1 MNPADLPSWTVITIS
16 VNVYHKALRRTYI
29 FRSYA
34 KDEYP
39 MSSYSIYIVDD
50 EALARNGLKLALK
63 KKNYTIQTFGTAET
77 ALKAIDDNPPDLVLL
92 DIGLPGMSGVEALEI
107 IKKRHPEV
115 IIIMITAN
123 EDVQTVVS
131 SMKNGAYEY
140 VVKPVQMDALMV
152 ILRNAFETIAM
163 RKEIQALHEKY
174 LKENLPCFIGESN
187 AIQDVMELV
196 AKVAQS
202 PDTPILILGDIGT
215 GKELIAK
222 AIHYKSPNFK
232 GAMVAVNCAAMPRA
246 LIESELFGY
255 EKGAFTGAERSG
267 KAGLV
272 EKAALGTLFLDEVGD
287 LSPEAQV
294 KLHRFLDTGEYFRV
308 GGTKKHAVKTRIIS
322 ATNRDLTALVSAG
335 EFRKDL
341 YHRFAVVKLEVPSLC
356 KRRDDIIPMAKHFLV
371 EFSQKFEKS
380 FNGISDEAQAALKEY
395 NWPGNV
401 RELKNLIERG
411 VLLSEGPVLM
421 LEDLGLKPTNGQ
433 KGNRQADYDLYLP
446 LVSPEG
452 IDFSA
457 IIAGIEKVYFDEA
470 LKLADGN
477 ESNAALLLNLT
488 RDKFRYHRQKL
499 EGTR

>member
-1 MNPADLPSWTVITIS
+1 
-16 VNVYHKALRRTYI
+16 
-29 FRSYA
+29 
-34 KDEYP
+34 
-39 MSSYSIYIVDD
+39 MSAYCIYIVDD
-50 EALARNGLKLALK
+50 EALARNGLKMALK
-63 KKNYTIQTFGTAET
+63 KKNYNVQGFGTAES
-77 ALKAIDDNPPDLVLL
+77 AIKAIDEDPPDLVLL
-92 DIGLPGMSGVEALEI
+92 DIGLPGISGVEALEI

-115 IIIMITAN
+115 IIVMITAY

-140 VVKPVQMDALMV
+140 VVKPVQMDALLV

-196 AKVAQS
+196 AKVAKS
-202 PDTPILILGDIGT
+202 PDTPILILGETGT

-232 GAMVAVNCAAMPRA
+232 GPMVAVNCAAMPKE

-272 EKAALGTLFLDEVGD
+272 EKAAHGTLFLDEVGD
-287 LSPEAQV
+287 LSGEAQV
-294 KLHRFLDTGEYFRV
+294 KLLRFLDTGEYYRV
-308 GGTKKHAVKTRIIS
+308 GGTKKHAVQTRIIS
-322 ATNRDLTALVSAG
+322 ATNRDLTALVAAG
-335 EFRKDL
+335 EFRNDL

-356 KRRDDIIPMAKHFLV
+356 HRRDDIIPMAKHFLV
-371 EFSQKFEKS
+371 EFSQKFDKS
-380 FNGISDEAQAALKEY
+380 FNGISAEAEAALKAY
-395 NWPGNV
+395 AWPGNV

-411 VLLSEGPVLM
+411 VLLSDGPELL
-421 LEDLGLKPTNGQ
+421 LEDLGIKTSNGGPDTNHPGESH
-433 KGNRQADYDLYLP
+433 RLP
-446 LVSPEG
+446 SISPSG

-457 IIAGIEKVYFDEA
+457 IIADIEKAYFEEA
-470 LKLADGN
+470 LKMANGN
-477 ESNAALLLNLT
+477 ESKAALLLNLT
-488 RDKFRYHRQKL
+488 RDKFRYRRQKL
-499 EGTR
+499 DGVR

>member
-1 MNPADLPSWTVITIS
+1 MNP
-16 VNVYHKALRRTYI
+16 YC
-29 FRSYA
+29 
-34 KDEYP
+34 
-39 MSSYSIYIVDD
+39 IYIVDD

-63 KKNYTIQTFGTAET
+63 KKNYNVQGFGSAES
-77 ALKAIDDNPPDLVLL
+77 AIKAIDKDPPDLVLL

-115 IIIMITAN
+115 IIVMITAY

-140 VVKPVQMDALMV
+140 VVKPVQMDALLV

-163 RKEIQALHEKY
+163 RKEIQAMHEKY

-196 AKVAQS
+196 TKVAQS
-202 PDTPILILGDIGT
+202 PDTPILILGETGT

-232 GAMVAVNCAAMPRA
+232 GPMVAVNCAAMPKE

-272 EKAALGTLFLDEVGD
+272 EKAAHGTLFLDEVGD
-287 LSPEAQV
+287 LSAEAQV
-294 KLHRFLDTGEYFRV
+294 KLLRFLDTGEYYRV

-322 ATNRDLTALVSAG
+322 ATNRDLTALVATG

-356 KRRDDIIPMAKHFLV
+356 QRRDDIILMAKHFLV
-371 EFSQKFEKS
+371 EFSQKFDKS
-380 FNGISDEAQAALKEY
+380 FKGISAEAEAALRNY
-395 NWPGNV
+395 DWPGNV

-411 VLLSEGPVLM
+411 VLLSEGPEL
-421 LEDLGLKPTNGQ
+421 LLDDLGLKNNNGQ
-433 KGNRQADYDLYLP
+433 PNNNPLVDNPQLP
-446 LVSPEG
+446 SVSPEG

-457 IIAGIEKVYFDEA
+457 IIADIEKTYFEEA

-477 ESNAALLLNLT
+477 ESKAALLLNLT
-488 RDKFRYHRQKL
+488 RDKFRYRRQKL
-499 EGTR
+499 DAMS